1 VAIAISLSAPQLGA
15 ADLRPK
21 DALLE
26 AAYTAVKADDVRTV
40 QAMEPEA
47 LALPDS
53 NAQRTGDQLVLH
65 LRNGD
70 TKIFAHKP
78 ECKLPE
84 FESQCQKYWLI
95 AHAGTRAIF
104 VILKLYYESAEYLL
118 IDDTTGEETVLRNFP
133 VLSPSG
139 QRAVVP
145 LMNDELVGFAVQI
158 WRREGHKFVQEW
170 EACPFAD
177 GMYTTYEVL
186 GWNSEDEIEMR
197 SETNFDP
204 PKPPQ
209 TTKFRLKRED
219 SGWAIE

>member
-1 VAIAISLSAPQLGA
+1 
-15 ADLRPK
+15 
-21 DALLE
+21 
-26 AAYTAVKADDVRTV
+26 
-40 QAMEPEA
+40 MESGV

-70 TKIFAHKP
+70 TKVFADKP

-84 FESQCQKYWLI
+84 FESQCQIYRLVV
-95 AHAGTRAIF
+95 HASTRGVF

-139 QRAVVP
+139 QQAVVP

-170 EACPFAD
+170 EASPFAD
-177 GMYTTYEVL
+177 GMYTNYEVL
-186 GWNSEDEIEMR
+186 GWNSKDEIWMQA
-197 SETNFDP
+197 ETNFDL

-209 TTKFRLKRED
+209 RNKFRLKHAD
-219 SGWAIE
+219 SGWEIEKMR